1 LILSLVLVP
10 STLSLSSRRGPKV
23 NGCLVLRAALRDLK
37 KEKQPFDKLRVG
49 GEGKV
54 IQNFSTRL

>member
-1 LILSLVLVP
+1 LS
-10 STLSLSSRRGPKV
+10 TRRGPKV
-23 NGCLVLRAALRDLK
+23 NGCPFLRAALRDLK

-54 IQNFSTRL
+54 IQNFSTRR

>member
-1 LILSLVLVP
+1 VPKICTTP
-10 STLSLSSRRGPKV
+10 STLSLSK
-23 NGCLVLRAALRDLK
+23 GCLVLRAALRDLK

-54 IQNFSTRL
+54 IQNLSTRR